1 MNKIRKAAV
10 LSTVSVSLSLIITAG
25 WVLLTPITVYAA
37 SCCANCGI
45 AATVCCSGNGACEA
59 TDGWGCKASNG
70 SYVAPM
76 IRLCE
81 VY

>member
-1 MNKIRKAAV
+1 MKIIQKAAA
-10 LSTVSVSLSLIITAG
+10 LSTLSLSLSLIVTAG
-25 WVLLTPITVYAA
+25 WLLLTPITVYAS
-37 SCCANCGI
+37 SCCAKCGI
-45 AATVCCSGNGACEA
+45 AADVCCSGSGACEA